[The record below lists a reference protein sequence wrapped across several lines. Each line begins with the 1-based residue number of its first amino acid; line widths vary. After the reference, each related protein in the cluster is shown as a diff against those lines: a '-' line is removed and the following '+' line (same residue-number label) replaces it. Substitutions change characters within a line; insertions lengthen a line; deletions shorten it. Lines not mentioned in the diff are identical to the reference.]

1 MYLKNVE
8 LIERLTEHFANQ
20 SLNDT
25 EPTTMEETKV
35 EPTQEV
41 SNENVESDQLNE
53 PQDDIKNTKDEQ
65 NTLEASPEKF
75 EIVTTTDTTTKS
87 TPKTQETKDSAV
99 ITAVNQTVNEE
110 LNLYPTL
117 SKEDEDNQLD
127 QIASEVGDVAVA
139 AELDNLPTNGNGV
152 AEKLEFFEQLNK
164 PDLTKGIIHS
174 YLTKMLKEKLIL
186 LHELLVLRGRMTVL
200 EKYWKGTYIIKL
212 NMTKCSTPKA
222 PVESCK
228 KPRLISEP
236 VSRPPAGIFSKTPK
250 VIKARSTFQPIATST
265 PIKQGPCPL
274 PEDNPIKEFS
284 FRHAPPAG
292 TIVKQPFDLQASL
305 KKPITW
311 KPHKGIYP
319 SIRITIGPL
328 KPFAMK
334 ETQ

>member
-1 MYLKNVE
+1 MDFTTLKRKELQALCKSNNIKAAGKNVE

-25 EPTTMEETKV
+25 EPTTLEETKV

-53 PQDDIKNTKDEQ
+53 PQDDIKNAKDEQ
-65 NTLEASPEKF
+65 NTQEASPEKI
-75 EIVTTTDTTTKS
+75 EIVTTTDSTTKS
-87 TPKTQETKDSAV
+87 IPKTQETKDSAV

-139 AELDNLPTNGNGV
+139 AELDNLPSNGNGV

-164 PDLTKGIIHS
+164 PDLTKVTHFSKVQMKTLPKHGKMIDAKGEVDHAPRTPR
-174 YLTKMLKEKLIL
+174 TKRKNDGLGK
-186 LHELLVLRGRMTVL
+186 VL
-200 EKYWKGTYIIKL
+200 E
-212 NMTKCSTPKA
+212 STPKA

-236 VSRPPAGIFSKTPK
+236 VSRPPTGIFSKTPK

-274 PEDNPIKEFS
+274 PEDNPIKVC
-284 FRHAPPAG
+284 
-292 TIVKQPFDLQASL
+292 IQPFY
-305 KKPITW
+305 I
-311 KPHKGIYP
+311 
-319 SIRITIGPL
+319 
-328 KPFAMK
+328 
-334 ETQ
+334 